1 MKQHVAKNFSNSSYK
16 KTVRLEYKF
25 YFSIIFLMSI
35 LPSIVSYLAGALR
48 ALRSLDKTNEG
59 IISRAWGNARVIT
72 PMIFSA

>member
-1 MKQHVAKNFSNSSYK
+1 
-16 KTVRLEYKF
+16 
-25 YFSIIFLMSI
+25 MSI

-59 IISRAWGNARVIT
+59 IISRAWGNAKVIT